1 MGELTAF
8 GRAIALFVI
17 SFFLIGFLHAAPL
30 LYLVAFFCIFIL
42 FACSFIAN
50 RMLKGLG
57 ATRDLNTDTV
67 FSGDPLEA
75 KVSLT
80 QVKKRWRLMNVV
92 DSSLNLVN
100 DKKTTRNLSVVI
112 EGDSGN
118 VVAGGIKNNMIS
130 PVGDNAPL
138 IITDTIRF
146 SMRGHYKLG
155 PLVVKAYDP
164 FGIIVMEKKF
174 DDIHDVIVYPQPLPV
189 PDLALGAGARLRREV
204 SSKSNA
210 GESVDF
216 HSIRPYVI
224 GDDLRRVHWK
234 STAHANQLS
243 VKEFEYLASGSLTVI
258 VDMNKGIHNENDEWS
273 TLETGVTIASSLLNH
288 FSNNG
293 SQISLALTR
302 KKLIFLPAESGR
314 RQLHRALEELALTRD
329 DGDIPLSKVLTSGEI
344 SLSNRS
350 TVVVITA
357 DKSPEIIE
365 GLLYL
370 KGRAARVILLVV
382 DAYTEKK
389 AISIWEK
396 SFRFI
401 LDDEENLT
409 EVNYSSEKLCIS
421 AISTGIPSC
430 LLTPNQPLMAALREI
445 RQYI

>member
-1 MGELTAF
+1 MGELTTF
-8 GRAIALFVI
+8 GRTIAICVI
-17 SFFLIGFLHAAPL
+17 SFFLIGFLHASPL

-42 FACSFIAN
+42 FACSFIAS
-50 RMLKGLG
+50 RMLKGLN

-75 KVSLT
+75 EVSLT
-80 QVKKRWRLMNVV
+80 QIKKSWRLMEVI

-100 DKKTTRNLSVVI
+100 DKVSKRKLSVVI

-118 VVAGGIKNNMIS
+118 VVAGGIKKHAIAS
-130 PVGDNAPL
+130 DDKDAPL
-138 IITDTIRF
+138 VITDTIRF
-146 SMRGHYKLG
+146 SMRGHYRLG
-155 PLVVKAYDP
+155 PLIVKTYDP

-174 DDIHDVIVYPQPLPV
+174 DDTHDVIVYPQPLPV

-204 SSKSNA
+204 SAKSNA

-258 VDMNKGIHNENDEWS
+258 MDMNKDIHHENDEWS
-273 TLETGVTIASSLLNH
+273 SLETGITIASSLLNH

-302 KKLIFLPAESGR
+302 KKLVYLPAESGR
-314 RQLHRALEELALTRD
+314 RQLHRALEELALARD
-329 DGDIPLSKVLTSGEI
+329 DGEMSLSKVLTSGEI
-344 SLSNRS
+344 SLSNRA

-357 DKSPEIIE
+357 DQSPEILD

-382 DAYTEKK
+382 DACVAKK
-389 AISIWEK
+389 EVSPWDKYAT
-396 SFRFI
+396 FFMR
-401 LDDEENLT
+401 DDKLKDT
-409 EVNYSSEKLCIS
+409 DMQCSDKLCLS
-421 AISTGIPSC
+421 ANSTGIPSC
-430 LLTPNQPLMAALREI
+430 LLTPNQPLMSALREI

>member
-1 MGELTAF
+1 
-8 GRAIALFVI
+8 
-17 SFFLIGFLHAAPL
+17 
-30 LYLVAFFCIFIL
+30 
-42 FACSFIAN
+42 
-50 RMLKGLG
+50 
-57 ATRDLNTDTV
+57 
-67 FSGDPLEA
+67 
-75 KVSLT
+75 
-80 QVKKRWRLMNVV
+80 
-92 DSSLNLVN
+92 
-100 DKKTTRNLSVVI
+100 
-112 EGDSGN
+112 
-118 VVAGGIKNNMIS
+118 
-130 PVGDNAPL
+130 
-138 IITDTIRF
+138 
-146 SMRGHYKLG
+146 
-155 PLVVKAYDP
+155 VVKTYDP
-164 FGIIVMEKKF
+164 FGIIVMENKF
-174 DDIHDVIVYPQPLPV
+174 DDTHDVIVYPQPLPV

-224 GDDLRRVHWK
+224 GDDLRKVHWK

-258 VDMNKGIHNENDEWS
+258 MDMNKGTHAENDEWS

-302 KKLIFLPAESGR
+302 KKLIYLPAESGR

-329 DGDIPLSKVLTSGEI
+329 DGEMPLSKVLTSGEI

-357 DKSPEIIE
+357 DQSPEIIE

-382 DAYTEKK
+382 DACIAKK
-389 AISIWEK
+389 ESNLWDKYATLLFSEDK
-396 SFRFI
+396 VKV
-401 LDDEENLT
+401 DDMQC
-409 EVNYSSEKLCIS
+409 SDKLCMS

-445 RQYI
+445 RQFI